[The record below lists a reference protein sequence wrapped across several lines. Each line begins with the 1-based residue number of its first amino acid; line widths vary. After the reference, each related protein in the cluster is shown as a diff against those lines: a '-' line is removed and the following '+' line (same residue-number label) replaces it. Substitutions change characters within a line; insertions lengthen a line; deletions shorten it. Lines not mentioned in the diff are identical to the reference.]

1 MKITSKLFE
10 VTMIIK
16 FSAKCSDLCSYTLLN
31 DNREEIFRKEG
42 HVPDM
47 LGGGDY
53 VQVAIDLSTGRLLG
67 FEPLTEKEAL
77 EMLGGAASEDDEY

>member
-1 MKITSKLFE
+1 
-10 VTMIIK
+10 MIIS
-16 FSAKCSDLCSYTLLN
+16 FSAKCSDMCSYRLLN
-31 DNREEIFRKEG
+31 DARDEVFRKEG

-53 VQVAIDLSTGRLLG
+53 VRVEIDLSTGQLIG

-77 EMLGGAASEDDEY
+77 DTLGASAEEDEDY